1 MKKNICLCALFGIV
15 ATLQGAVSPVIDD
28 FSLTQDRT
36 TRIVTLSYRLTTAP
50 AVVTLSVETNAG
62 NDVWVK
68 LPTEVWTAAGDDF
81 GTLQQPSET
90 PRTFTWRPFRVWPKG
105 TVPASDCRAV
115 VTAWATNAPP
125 DYMVVDPTGVRK
137 PHYYV
142 TAEDVPGGVTDN
154 RYKSQYIL
162 MRRIHA
168 AGVEWRMGSLPID
181 NEENQAWAVP
191 HPVVLTSDFYIGV
204 YETTQGQY
212 VQFSGGANP
221 SKFGSS
227 YADHEYRP
235 VENLTAT
242 GYDPINAGLLT
253 TIGML
258 ASQTGVAFTL
268 PTEAQWEFAA
278 RGGKGTTFPDGR
290 NKGSNAQNAAHL
302 DAIAVWNKSAVA
314 VSDLQTA
321 VVGTK
326 EPNAYGL
333 YDVIGNV
340 WEICRDGWK
349 QRYSDNSPAVD
360 PCVPDSESEASGY
373 VATACKNGTAASP
386 GYHSRRG
393 GSYELQNI
401 TYLRVCGRYACDWRA
416 TWWGAAPGC
425 GFRLCAPC
433 EAR

>member
-1 MKKNICLCALFGIV
+1 MKNNISFCLCLFAV
-15 ATLQGAVSPVIDD
+15 AAYGAVSPVIEN
-28 FSLTQDRT
+28 FLLTQDRVD
-36 TRIVTLSYRLTTAP
+36 RIVTLSYKLTAAP

-62 NDVWVK
+62 NGVWVK
-68 LPTEVWTAAGDDF
+68 VPAEVWTAAGDSL
-81 GTLQQPSET
+81 GTLQQPSDVQ
-90 PRTFTWRPFRVWPKG
+90 RTFKWRPYRSWPGK
-105 TVPASDCRAV
+105 PAIPTNECRAV
-115 VTAWATNAPP
+115 LTAWATNAPP
-125 DYMVVDPTGVRK
+125 DYMVVDPTGTRR

-142 TAEDVPGGVTDN
+142 TADEVPGGVTDN

-168 AGVEWRMGSLPID
+168 AGVEWRMGSAEID
-181 NEENQAWAVP
+181 GEENQAWAVP

-212 VQFSGGANP
+212 VQFSGGSNP

-253 TIGML
+253 TIGTL

-278 RGGKGTTFPDGR
+278 RGGKGTTLPDGR
-290 NKGSNAQNAAHL
+290 TNNGYSAHL
-302 DAIAVWNKSAVA
+302 DAIAVWNKSAAA
-314 VSDLQTA
+314 VSGLQTA

>member
-1 MKKNICLCALFGIV
+1 MKKNICLCVFFGIA
-15 ATLQGAVSPVIDD
+15 ATLQGAVSPVIED

-68 LPTEVWTAAGDDF
+68 LPTDVWTASGDDF

-90 PRTFTWRPFRVWPKG
+90 PRTFTWRPYRVWPKG

-125 DYMVVDPTGVRK
+125 DYMVVDPTGARK

-168 AGVEWRMGSLPID
+168 AGVEWRMGSAEID
-181 NEENQAWAVP
+181 GEENPTWAVP

-212 VQFSGGANP
+212 VQFSRGDNP

-253 TIGML
+253 IIGTL

-278 RGGKGTTFPDGR
+278 RGGKGTTLPDGR
-290 NKGSNAQNAAHL
+290 TKDGYSAHL
-302 DAIAVWNKSAVA
+302 DAIAVWNKSAAA
-314 VSDLQTA
+314 VSGLQTA

-349 QRYSDNSPAVD
+349 RAYSDNSPAVD